1 MSSTIIISRFDEN
14 LSWLE
19 RYKSFNIIV
28 YNKGEE
34 LKKNNFKKIYNLKNV
49 GRESHTWLHHIV
61 RNYDQLDDINIFL
74 QGKIDDL
81 NCMAFQDV
89 NLYEKNMSNLGFCCS
104 RLGLLG
110 PFHWKDN
117 IGIEK
122 NPKYLS
128 QWKNEGI
135 RKSNLGF
142 RRFAKKL
149 FPNIPLF
156 VATSYGGCFAVKRE
170 LIQQHNKDFYK
181 YILTFLEDHKNPIE
195 GHYMERLWCF
205 MFTQNNL
212 ILKSFRDVL
221 KTKFERY
228 LLKKL

>member
-1 MSSTIIISRFDEN
+1 MCIRD
-14 LSWLE
+14 
-19 RYKSFNIIV
+19 SFC
-28 YNKGEE
+28 
-34 LKKNNFKKIYNLKNV
+34 
-49 GRESHTWLHHIV
+49 S
-61 RNYDQLDDINIFL
+61 
-74 QGKIDDL
+74 
-81 NCMAFQDV
+81 
-89 NLYEKNMSNLGFCCS
+89 S

-110 PFHWKDN
+110 PFHWKYN

-128 QWKNEGI
+128 QWENEGI

-142 RRFAKKL
+142 RKFAKKL

-170 LIQQHNKDFYK
+170 LIQQYNKDFYK
-181 YILTFLEDHKNPIE
+181 YILTFLEDHNNPIE

-212 ILKSFRDVL
+212 ILKSFQDVL
-221 KTKFERY
+221 KTEFERY

>member
-19 RYKSFNIIV
+19 RYKSFNIII
-28 YNKGEE
+28 YNKGEK

-49 GRESHTWLHHIV
+49 GRESHTWLYHIV

-89 NLYEKNMSNLGFCCS
+89 NLYEKNMPSLGFCCS

-122 NPKYLS
+122 NSKYLS
-128 QWKNEGI
+128 QWENKGI

-142 RRFAKKL
+142 RKFAKKL

-212 ILKSFRDVL
+212 ILKSFQDVL

>member
-28 YNKGEE
+28 YNKGEK

-89 NLYEKNMSNLGFCCS
+89 NLYEKNMPSLGFCSS

-110 PFHWKDN
+110 PFHWKYN

-128 QWKNEGI
+128 QWENEDI

-142 RRFAKKL
+142 RKFAKKL

-181 YILTFLEDHKNPIE
+181 YILTFLEDHNNPIE

-212 ILKSFRDVL
+212 ILKSFQDVL